1 MIWIAPAVCPRYPVR
16 PGYSP
21 VTARLPPGRGNTPCC
36 YTPIFII
43 EGSLKRER
51 ERERDGEKINFSS
64 RPQNV
69 HQLFPIDIL
78 PVHNQT
84 FLLLLLLCY
93 PHFFSLSISLSLL
106 PPPPFLLLIW
116 LWFIQLLFLFSFFF
130 FSVSGRNCFVSR
142 LKFRLPCRQC
152 PVMGVWLSR
161 CGVAASVVIVSIS
174 CIRVGSQLSEFL
186 LFLFLFFGE
195 LPPENP
201 DRIDCADSNQLRAK
215 KKKTRGKKIRVM
227 NVFNVLAVVNPPEI
241 TTKNNLK
248 KKKKKQNG
256 KMPSTTQKLWN
267 SHNGYFKSCHKWQYF
282 WKWY

>member
-116 LWFIQLLFLFSFFF
+116 LWFIQLLFLFSFSFF
-130 FSVSGRNCFVSR
+130 FCFGAELFCFPIEISFAMSPVSR
-142 LKFRLPCRQC
+142 NGCLVEPMRRCRVGCYCFNFLHPRRIAIVRVSSFSFSFFWRTSTWESGQNWLCWFQPIESQEEEDEGEKNSGDECLQC
-152 PVMGVWLSR
+152 PRSGESSR
-161 CGVAASVVIVSIS
+161 
-174 CIRVGSQLSEFL
+174 
-186 LFLFLFFGE
+186 
-195 LPPENP
+195 NY
-201 DRIDCADSNQLRAK
+201 NK
-215 KKKTRGKKIRVM
+215 K
-227 NVFNVLAVVNPPEI
+227 
-241 TTKNNLK
+241 
-248 KKKKKQNG
+248 
-256 KMPSTTQKLWN
+256 
-267 SHNGYFKSCHKWQYF
+267 
-282 WKWY
+282 

>member
-1 MIWIAPAVCPRYPVR
+1 MDRGGWWFELPRPFALVTRY
-16 PGYSP
+16 GP
-21 VTARLPPGRGNTPCC
+21 VTARLRPGYPPDGVIPRVVIHR
-36 YTPIFII
+36 YLL
-43 EGSLKRER
+43 LKVRWRER

-215 KKKTRGKKIRVM
+215 KKKSRGKKIRVM

-248 KKKKKQNG
+248 KKKKK
-256 KMPSTTQKLWN
+256 
-267 SHNGYFKSCHKWQYF
+267 
-282 WKWY
+282 